1 MAPKPKKPP
10 KKKGKARNRRDRHD
24 HEPVNYYTGPVSQTF
39 YRGFDFRC
47 QVIRDEKHGR
57 KKVLAINPVVV
68 GISWDDVGPIRSAN
82 LSLQHPTSTKELPIK
97 RGHEI
102 RVMWSPRGS
111 KQWHPLWRLRVMKS
125 VYSGSSRTME
135 VELADELQWLAKTK
149 EDFTFK
155 KGDAKSEGKRPK
167 GWYAHQIAKE
177 VCREYG
183 IPMGKFARGRHRI
196 KNLTEEG
203 ISPIKAIEKAY
214 ELDRDETGRKFVV
227 GVWNGKLSVKLLRR
241 SKTMLVLGK
250 HLLEAS
256 YSTGFKDSFAT
267 VLDVTG
273 SYKKKEGDDKK
284 LEIQVRSSKVAM
296 RRYGVIRAEWKIDD
310 PVYSEANVR
319 ERAKRRLVH
328 MQEPDQELSV
338 TVPGIPTLQRG
349 DALRVSL
356 PQVGLSELVYAKTV
370 THSASAE
377 SYTTDLTCQFTDPF
391 KDKEGDKTREK
402 ICKTAREKGRTLP
415 AFCTETY
422 DPYAPKRT
430 PKRNRRDRK

>member
-1 MAPKPKKPP
+1 
-10 KKKGKARNRRDRHD
+10 
-24 HEPVNYYTGPVSQTF
+24 
-39 YRGFDFRC
+39 
-47 QVIRDEKHGR
+47 
-57 KKVLAINPVVV
+57 
-68 GISWDDVGPIRSAN
+68 
-82 LSLQHPTSTKELPIK
+82 
-97 RGHEI
+97 
-102 RVMWSPRGS
+102 
-111 KQWHPLWRLRVMKS
+111 
-125 VYSGSSRTME
+125 
-135 VELADELQWLAKTK
+135 
-149 EDFTFK
+149 
-155 KGDAKSEGKRPK
+155 
-167 GWYAHQIAKE
+167 
-177 VCREYG
+177 
-183 IPMGKFARGRHRI
+183 
-196 KNLTEEG
+196 
-203 ISPIKAIEKAY
+203 
-214 ELDRDETGRKFVV
+214 
-227 GVWNGKLSVKLLRR
+227 
-241 SKTMLVLGK
+241 
-250 HLLEAS
+250 
-256 YSTGFKDSFAT
+256 
-267 VLDVTG
+267 
-273 SYKKKEGDDKK
+273 
-284 LEIQVRSSKVAM
+284 M